1 MFPLLVPVEHG
12 EPARRLVVAE
22 IAREFGRHLEVDRHD
37 VVVQVADVGRG
48 VRAELA
54 SLDVVRHFAADFNL
68 QYMVDARLSELD

>member
-1 MFPLLVPVEHG
+1 MFLLLVDVEDG
-12 EPARRLVVAE
+12 EPAGRLVLAE
-22 IAREFGRHLEVDRHD
+22 IASKLGGHLEVDSHD